1 MALNN
6 DIPSL
11 AQLRELRK
19 PIRKAHE
26 VHKETQSLGER
37 FAATISKNVGSI
49 TFFVLILVWTII
61 WLTWNT
67 FGPAHLLFDPS
78 PTFQT
83 WVFLANVI
91 QLSLMPLI
99 LVGQNMQTRANEIKE
114 NEEYQLDT
122 QNSREI
128 ETILLLLEKQNK
140 MIEELKDKVSDK
152 NNKK

>member
-1 MALNN
+1 MALNTE
-6 DIPSL
+6 IPSL
-11 AQLRELRK
+11 AQLKELRN

-26 VHKETQSLGER
+26 VHRESQSIGEK
-37 FAATISKNVGSI
+37 FAASISKNVGSI
-49 TFFVLILVWTII
+49 AFFIIILVWTVI

-67 FGPAHLLFDPS
+67 FGPEHLLFDPS

-114 NEEYQLDT
+114 DEEYKLDT

-128 ETILLLLEKQNK
+128 EAMLLLLEKQNR
-140 MIEELKDKVSDK
+140 MIEEL
-152 NNKK
+152 NNKLSNKK

>member
-6 DIPSL
+6 EIPSV
-11 AQLRELRK
+11 AQLKELRK
-19 PIRKAHE
+19 PLRKAHE
-26 VHKETQSLGER
+26 VHKESQSLGER
-37 FAATISKNVGSI
+37 FAAAISKNVGSV
-49 TFFVLILVWTII
+49 TFFIIILVWTTL
-61 WLTWNT
+61 WLIWNT
-67 FGPAHLLFDPS
+67 FGPDHLSFDPS

-99 LVGQNMQTRANEIKE
+99 LVGQNMQAKANVIKE

-140 MIEELKDKVSDK
+140 IIEELKDKLST
-152 NNKK
+152 KK